1 MLLEGLRD
9 DFFFFFLNSLVSG
22 QCSAEPAVPGSQGQ
36 RQLPLVGPHQARPL
50 LTPPP
55 PRPLRCP
62 RVSLLPSWG
71 GRRGRRGEWHRGL
84 RFFSLHLKPADA
96 GTRPTLIQCSL
107 NNQRAFRF
115 AQLVPLHNHFEVAF
129 LSRAPG
135 SCSLGSPSVALL
147 SSVGGQTSATS
158 NEEGGADP
166 AAYPRRSTRCVCLP

>member
-1 MLLEGLRD
+1 MSQDSAPPSRPSQEARASASSLWLHLALRAP
-9 DFFFFFLNSLVSG
+9 SG
-22 QCSAEPAVPGSQGQ
+22 GSPPGSA
-36 RQLPLVGPHQARPL
+36 VAN
-50 LTPPP
+50 PP

-96 GTRPTLIQCSL
+96 GTRLTFLQCSL
-107 NNQRAFRF
+107 NNKRAFRS

-158 NEEGGADP
+158 HEEGGADP